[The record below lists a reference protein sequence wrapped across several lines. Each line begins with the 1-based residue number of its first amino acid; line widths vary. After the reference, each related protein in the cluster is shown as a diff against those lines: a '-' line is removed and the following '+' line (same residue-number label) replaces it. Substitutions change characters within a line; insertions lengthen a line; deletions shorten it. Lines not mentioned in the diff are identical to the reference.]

1 MIKFK
6 HIVYLFIL
14 SLLIAYTT
22 FRLSLPPKVVGIHR
36 DGSYID
42 VLVENFPYTDQGKI
56 TWWQNNN
63 SMMRDY
69 FNIPSAS
76 GNGQYHI
83 SFWDFNEGYKPI
95 DKYDRLC
102 FEDFKVNANCIDK
115 NKLMEIV
122 SNKDGQIS
130 LLTDKRYELKNG
142 QFVKETRK

>member
-1 MIKFK
+1 MIKLK
-6 HIVYLFIL
+6 YIVYLFIL
-14 SLLIAYTT
+14 LLLIAYTV
-22 FRLSLPPKVVGIHR
+22 FRLSLSPKVVGIHR

-56 TWWQNNN
+56 TWWQNNS
-63 SMMRDY
+63 SMMREY

-95 DKYDRLC
+95 GKYDRLC

-142 QFVKETRK
+142 QFIKTTK

>member
-1 MIKFK
+1 MRYGTAISAG
-6 HIVYLFIL
+6 LL
-14 SLLIAYTT
+14 LLIAAYTA

-56 TWWQNNN
+56 TWWQNNS
-63 SMMRDY
+63 SMMREY

-95 DKYDRLC
+95 GKYDRLC

-115 NKLMEIV
+115 NKLMEVV
-122 SNKDGQIS
+122 SNKDGQVSI
-130 LLTDKRYELKNG
+130 LTDERYELENG
-142 QFVKETRK
+142 KFLKIRK